1 MNRKQANKYI
11 HIHFLAVAWL
21 VSRTAWQVTLGLRIR
36 TRTDSQ
42 LQLQLSQ
49 QLEKVAGQLKVNIGH
64 HCYRC
69 LDSTS
74 HMKCTEQ
81 LKHTVNETP
90 ATMPRPQL
98 QLSELKIYIYI
109 YVCIYSSQDTAMCIY
124 MYIHIHI

>member
-49 QLEKVAGQLKVNIGH
+49 QLEKVVA
-64 HCYRC
+64 YRASS
-69 LDSTS
+69 DPRKNSATQVGPQS
-74 HMKCTEQ
+74 AARGKGGRAAQ
-81 LKHTVNETP
+81 GKHRASLLP
-90 ATMPRPQL
+90 
-98 QLSELKIYIYI
+98 LSRLNFTHE
-109 YVCIYSSQDTAMCIY
+109 M
-124 MYIHIHI
+124 H